1 MRELE
6 IPTPRAFLPFLKPAR
21 YKGAHGGRGSGKSHN
36 FGEMLIEEC
45 MLVPGTAAV
54 CIREVQKTLAQSV
67 KKLLEAKIRK
77 FGLVGNFRILDKW
90 IVTPGDG
97 VILFQGMQDHTA
109 DSIKSLEGF
118 RIAWC
123 EEAQTMSERSLELLV
138 PTIRMPGSELWFTW
152 NPRRKTDAVDKLLR
166 GPEPPPNSIVRRV
179 NFYDNPFLPAEL
191 LAEQEYD
198 KRNKR
203 HRYGHIWLGEYEP
216 EVVGAI
222 WDRLTLDQGR
232 VAEPPELSRI
242 LVGVDPATSS
252 KPGADEHGIVVAG
265 LGAYDQRGYVLDD
278 MTTKGSPRQWATR
291 AIAAFDR
298 YEADAI
304 VVEINQGGD
313 MCKHTLLS
321 VRPDLPIIEVRAT
334 RGKHVRAEPIAALYS
349 SGKVSHVGTFGA
361 LEDQMCRM
369 TAGGYEGEGDESPDR
384 CDAAVWVLT
393 ALFPSL
399 IVKSHNGEATF
410 ANSDYDPRSG

>member
-1 MRELE
+1 MRRVK
-6 IPTPRAFLPFLKPAR
+6 IPTPRAFLPFLQPAR

-45 MLVPGTAAV
+45 LAVESTAAV
-54 CIREVQKTLAQSV
+54 CVREVQKTLAQSV
-67 KKLLEAKIRK
+67 KKLLESKIRK
-77 FGLVGNFRILDKW
+77 FGLVGNFRIRDKW

-118 RIAWC
+118 RIAWW
-123 EEAQTMSERSLELLV
+123 EEAQTASERSLELLI

-152 NPRRKTDAVDKLLR
+152 NPRRKTDAIDKLLR
-166 GPEPPPNSIVRRV
+166 GPNPPPDAIVRKV

-198 KRNKR
+198 KRFKR

-232 VAEPPELSRI
+232 VAEAPELGRI
-242 LVGVDPATSS
+242 LVGVDPATTNNPKS
-252 KPGADEHGIVVAG
+252 DEHGIIVAG
-265 LGAYDQRGYVLDD
+265 LGAYDQIGYVLDD
-278 MTTKGSPRQWATR
+278 MSTKGSPRQWATR

-298 YEADAI
+298 YDADAI
-304 VVEINQGGD
+304 VVEVNQGGD
-313 MCKHTLLS
+313 MVKHTLLS

-334 RGKHVRAEPIAALYS
+334 RGKHVRAEPISALYA
-349 SGKVSHVGTFGA
+349 SGKVSHVGRFDA

-384 CDAAVWVLT
+384 CDALVWVLT

-399 IVKSHNGEATF
+399 IVKTTTSGPVF
-410 ANSDYDPRSG
+410 AVSE